1 MIYSVWVVVDLMFI
15 HLKLLF
21 LRDLLKRSANCVGT
35 SISVDAEVAVTIK
48 RSLYDTIRYFNFS
61 NILWYPEHGFG
72 ASQVKSSQCC

>member
-48 RSLYDTIRYFNFS
+48 RSLYDTIRYDTLISAISCGTLSMVLGLVLNVR
-61 NILWYPEHGFG
+61 H
-72 ASQVKSSQCC
+72 